1 LSFHSLWIN
10 TMNRWSRLLAS
21 ALLALAAGAA
31 FAQAVMRDAPR
42 DVKPAIIAVSA
53 TPPIITVDGKADRLS
68 PGARIHDRNN
78 MMVLSGALAGQTL
91 YTVYKRD
98 QAGLV
103 HQVWLLNADEFAKV
117 GGVSTDDP
125 NGYKRFYELL
135 QAIWNARWLALV
147 K

>member
-1 LSFHSLWIN
+1 
-10 TMNRWSRLLAS
+10 MNRWSRLLLS

-42 DVKPAIIAVSA
+42 DVKPGIIAVSA
-53 TPPIITVDGKADRLS
+53 TPPVISVDGKDDRLS

-78 MMVLSGALAGQTL
+78 MLVLSGALAGQTL
-91 YTVYKRD
+91 YTVYRRD

-103 HQVWLLNADEFAKV
+103 HEVWLLNADEYAKV
-117 GGVSTDDP
+117 GGISDGDP

-135 QAIWNARWLALV
+135 QAIWNARWLTLL